1 MDGDSAVSAL
11 PTWAAGL
18 FFSELVPVADA
29 AGQPTPV
36 WALARDR
43 SAARISEQFKANAG
57 DYHARYS
64 ASAHFEALFRQAMEG
79 ARRRKSNASWPIS
92 MNGLRT
98 ASSTTASPTPRSPS

>member
-18 FFSELVPVADA
+18 FS
-29 AGQPTPV
+29 
-36 WALARDR
+36 
-43 SAARISEQFKANAG
+43 SSSARISEQCKANAG

>member
-1 MDGDSAVSAL
+1 MDGDSAGSAL

-18 FFSELVPVADA
+18 FSSELVPVADA

-43 SAARISEQFKANAG
+43 SAARISEQCKATAG

-64 ASAHFEALFRQAMEG
+64 ASAHFEALFR
-79 ARRRKSNASWPIS
+79 
-92 MNGLRT
+92 
-98 ASSTTASPTPRSPS
+98 